1 MLTEETKQKN
11 YLLFIKKLNE
21 IGVNTSVIEENF
33 KDAIMNASYTH
44 SNDFG
49 LAYDGSLLN
58 NVLRVMTPYAIKIN
72 EALPEN
78 LRVNKNSLL
87 KVCLLM
93 HISKCIT
100 FEKNDNKWEVENR
113 GIVYKYAKLPAS
125 LKLGMRSLIF
135 CQDLGIK
142 FDEFEAEAMIVLDR
156 DANEGQVKYFS
167 STLATI
173 IKQANEL
180 TFLQNRLEKQ

>member
-93 HISKCIT
+93 HISKCI
-100 FEKNDNKWEVENR
+100 
-113 GIVYKYAKLPAS
+113 S
-125 LKLGMRSLIF
+125 L
-135 CQDLGIK
+135 
-142 FDEFEAEAMIVLDR
+142 
-156 DANEGQVKYFS
+156 
-167 STLATI
+167 
-173 IKQANEL
+173 
-180 TFLQNRLEKQ
+180 